1 MTECNARF
9 AGREKQAAAIA
20 IATSCKAGGR
30 RCGPES
36 PAEQRE
42 QIDCGDMDFLVGRD
56 EAVI

>member
-20 IATSCKAGGR
+20 IATSCKAGGG
-30 RCGPES
+30 RCGPEL

-42 QIDCGDMDFLVGRD
+42 QIDRDYFLVARD
-56 EAVI
+56 EAAI